1 MFTNVPWFILAQE
14 YLVTLILTMG
24 AFIVDYIKA
33 YTHQNQ
39 CMLKQRLDLYAE
51 NHVIFSPRDIQQNL
65 RPSELVKK
73 NHLICLYIVIEDQ
86 L

>member
-73 NHLICLYIVIEDQ
+73 II
-86 L
+86 

>member
-1 MFTNVPWFILAQE
+1 
-14 YLVTLILTMG
+14 MG

-39 CMLKQRLDLYAE
+39 CMLKQRLDLYDE
-51 NHVIFSPRDIQQNL
+51 NHVIFSPRGIHQNL

-73 NHLICLYIVIEDQ
+73 SFHMSLYCHRGPTVKYFR
-86 L
+86 